1 MTENEVIAAIARK
14 EYELVKLD
22 DMRQMGIDDD
32 PNSYGLFDISWK
44 DADGIIAH
52 EYIALTL
59 DSAEREDT
67 LQHMFMNDFCDAWN
81 CTQLI

>member
-32 PNSYGLFDISWK
+32 SKSYGLFDISWK
-44 DADGIIAH
+44 DDDGIIAH
-52 EYIALTL
+52 EYVALTL

-67 LQHMFMNDFCDAWN
+67 LQHMFMNDFCDIWN